1 MPNRFQFNQSVLHSV
16 VGGKS
21 AIDMPALDISTLK
34 EANAFLKAYGF
45 DVSVPDQMEKLW
57 YFHRRAM
64 VLLTEK
70 LDFNID
76 EIPEILRERK
86 LLEDP
91 RKLLLFASCSEENLA
106 RKTGGVVLGDNVAFD
121 NLSMLQIQQLQRW
134 SCVILRC
141 CHVFVHAENDLFASF
156 SEEIQKQILSPFQN
170 CIYHDGTSG
179 TTYLRRADEVD
190 QHSPLALMGFESKP
204 FKTSTSTVIKLLA
217 KPNALAMNVFD
228 KLGVRFVTQSMFD
241 TFRVVRFLVEENLIS
256 YPHIIPDQSSN
267 NIYPVDL
274 FLQACVDIIQL
285 QQQDPLNP
293 SSQWNEDQVNEYF
306 RQYLAQRENDAGFIR
321 KENAFSGADYR
332 FIKFIARK
340 LVRVS
345 LPGESVGFSFFYPFE
360 VQIMDQESH
369 ARILS
374 GPSHHQ
380 AYKDRQKIA
389 ARKRLDPQTL

>member
-21 AIDMPALDISTLK
+21 AIDMPSLNISTLK
-34 EANAFLKAYGF
+34 EADAFLKGYGF
-45 DVSVPDQMEKLW
+45 DVSVAEQMEKLW

-70 LDFNID
+70 LDFKLE

-91 RKLLLFASCSEENLA
+91 RKLLLYASCSEEHLTQKNGQTLRESIA
-106 RKTGGVVLGDNVAFD
+106 IDD
-121 NLSMLQIQQLQRW
+121 MSMQKIQQLQKW

-141 CHVFVHAENDLFASF
+141 CHVFVHAENDLFSSF

-179 TTYLRRADEVD
+179 TTYLKRADEAD
-190 QHSPLALMGFESKP
+190 QDAPLALMGFESKP

-228 KLGVRFVTQSMFD
+228 KLGVRFITRSMFD

-274 FLQACVDIIQL
+274 FLQACFDLVQMS
-285 QQQDPLNP
+285 QQDPLNP
-293 SSQWNEDQVNEYF
+293 SSQWSEEQVNEYF
-306 RQYLAQRENDAGFIR
+306 KKYLAERESDAGFLR

-345 LPGESVGFSFFYPFE
+345 LPGEAVGFSFFYPFE

-369 ARILS
+369 SRILS

-389 ARKRLDPQTL
+389 ARKRLDPQNL